1 MASGFA
7 FVSFPPPGVVHKD
20 APHHRG
26 GRRTKVSFSL
36 PVDSGLVGQSQE
48 CLVDQSSRLQRM
60 IGAFVLQPTR
70 GDRSQFIVDQRH
82 QLMNCVPVT
91 SRNAE

>member
-1 MASGFA
+1 
-7 FVSFPPPGVVHKD
+7 VVHKD

-48 CLVDQSSRLQRM
+48 GFVDQCSWLKGM
-60 IGAFVLQPTR
+60 IDTFALQPTR
-70 GDRSQFIVDQRH
+70 GDLSQFIVNQRH
-82 QLMNCVPVT
+82 QLMDCVPIA